1 LKKIVIIG
9 GVGNGTVISSTIED
23 CKRSG
28 QDIECVGFLNDNEMK
43 VDDYDVLGGIKNM
56 DWKKLPSDY
65 FFIYALSSAKQ
76 AFERHKLLNEL
87 AIPPDRFATVV
98 HPTAVV
104 SDHVSLGRGVA
115 IMPQTFISPGVRLGN
130 HSQLFAQGFI
140 GHNTII
146 GEMVFLTANSH
157 TGSWIVIENGAHIGI
172 MSTSMER
179 ITIGKY
185 SIIGAGALVT
195 RDVPEYTIVVGSPA
209 KVLRKISPSD

>member
-28 QDIECVGFLNDNEMK
+28 QDIECVGFLNDNEIK

-76 AFERHKLLNEL
+76 AYTRHELLNEL
-87 AIPPDRFATVV
+87 AIPLDRFATII

-115 IMPQTFISPGVRLGN
+115 IMPQAFVSPGVRLGN

-146 GEMVFLTANSH
+146 GEMVLLTANSH
-157 TGSWIVIENGAHIGI
+157 TGSWVVIEDGAHIGI
-172 MSTSMER
+172 MSTSIER
-179 ITIGKY
+179 VTIGEY
-185 SIIGAGALVT
+185 SILGASAVVI
-195 RDVPEYTIVVGSPA
+195 RDVPKYAIVVGNPA
-209 KVLRKISPSD
+209 KVLRKINPGD